1 MTTDLSRQSRLFV
14 MSVLLDHALAESR
27 ELALPHL
34 DKLLGAAALAVADE
48 LDKEKAMSPKTEA
61 LQHKPSSNP

>member
-1 MTTDLSRQSRLFV
+1 

-34 DKLLGAAALAVADE
+34 DKVLGAAALAIADE
-48 LDKEKAMSPKTEA
+48 LDKEKALSPKTEA
-61 LQHKPSSNP
+61 PRPKPPSNP